1 MKLVLSQIE
10 KHIDTNRFRQT
21 RNTIHRGLKI
31 SIFLIF
37 FSQLS
42 KEIKKKIMIKVY
54 H

>member
-1 MKLVLSQIE
+1 MKLTR
-10 KHIDTNRFRQT
+10 DTIQ
-21 RNTIHRGLKI
+21 HRGLKT